1 MVLSKRGIRSKRF
14 LRRVEVLSSVTFLI
28 PLVCLCL
35 GGLGNAATVQKHY
48 FGHDAVQ
55 DQFGVIA
62 PWYKGQNGQFDFR
75 VRIAAETL
83 KRYPWASR
91 DRAVMAAPE
100 YVFNGQW
107 NIDSE
112 GKITI
117 PHEKDWE
124 DGDLAQRAAYLI
136 SSMLEYYRYSGDPAG
151 FAGITLTIN
160 YILDHCQT
168 DAKQGWPNML
178 ISVPTMGLPHGDC
191 RLGPSED
198 LAAGNGKIQLDI
210 VAELGLQLIHAYE
223 VIGDVRWY
231 NAAKHWADLL
241 AENRQRVAGASPWG
255 RYADKFGHAGMNEAQ
270 TGGVATILWFL
281 DEMIRSGYE
290 GPSHSLVTARDEGRR
305 YLQEVLLPAWTTND
319 SWGRHFWDWEDPV
332 QTLYPTD
339 FVPMYLM
346 DHQNEFSNW
355 RNDVRNILS
364 LNLVHTSV
372 SPKSNGDAFSG
383 AWAYPESAGCC
394 DRSLSY
400 SPQELARTFARY
412 GVEADSEWGREIAR
426 RSELLTTYDGLE
438 NGQAIDGID
447 GTSIVDGSWFKIAQ
461 PMALDYVLKTMG
473 WLPEVMGANRENHIM
488 RTSGVVKRV
497 TYGVGE
503 IRYSTFDA
511 PANSSEV
518 LQLAFPPR
526 TITGDGKALEQ
537 QTSLSGNGYT
547 IRPLKG
553 GDVIVQIRHD
563 GARDITI
570 RGTDPQVMAG
580 RAEMDFQGDWHGVG
594 QEHDPKKA
602 SQMTVQ
608 PGAGMSYQFRGNQVR
623 LVGEVGKTGG
633 LADVYVDGVKELVGI
648 DCFNPIILER
658 QILYYKNGL
667 TDTLHTLKV
676 VVRGEGNPI
685 SMGKEVYVD
694 GVEYSQATG
703 DARYGE
709 GGGPTGAQR
718 LIFGYTARNDY
729 LDSHGDSWRPGTEF
743 IARTGDMTDAVA
755 KTWWTMRQAVFV
767 KNTPDPELYRYGVHW
782 PDFTVNLTV
791 GPGTYHVRLKFAETQ
806 FDGPGQRGITISL
819 NGTKVVEGLDVW
831 ATAGGA
837 NKAVDLVYNDVQPQ
851 NGLIAIRLEGA
862 ALGGCKGEA
871 MVQAIEVAPGDGGQ
885 GSVPKTIDPSRG
897 AGNIAPLNSHG
908 EGLKLTARK

>member
-1 MVLSKRGIRSKRF
+1 MVVSKRESRSKRRIRPTQVLFSATLLLGF
-14 LRRVEVLSSVTFLI
+14 LS
-28 PLVCLCL
+28 L
-35 GGLGNAATVQKHY
+35 GSHANAATVQKHY

-55 DQFGVIA
+55 DQYGVIA

-83 KRYPWASR
+83 KRYPWAKR
-91 DRAVMAAPE
+91 DGAVMAAPE

-151 FAGITLTIN
+151 FAGITLTID

-178 ISVPTMGLPHGDC
+178 ISVPTMGIPYGDC

-198 LAAGNGKIQLDI
+198 LASGNGKIQLDI

-255 RYADKFGHAGMNEAQ
+255 RYADKFGHAGMNGVQ

-290 GPSHSLVTARDEGRR
+290 GPNHSLVAARDEGRR
-305 YLQEVLLPAWTTND
+305 YLQDVLLPAWTTND
-319 SWGRHFWDWEDPV
+319 TWGRHFWDWEDPV

-346 DHQNEFSNW
+346 DHQKQFPNW

-400 SPQELARTFARY
+400 SPQELARAFARY

-488 RTSGVVKRV
+488 RSSGAVKRV
-497 TYGVGE
+497 TYGAGE
-503 IRYSTFDA
+503 IHYSTFDA
-511 PANSSEV
+511 PANSIEV
-518 LQLAFPPR
+518 LRLAFLPK
-526 TITGDGKALEQ
+526 TITADGKALEQ
-537 QTSLSGNGYT
+537 LSTLAGNGYT
-547 IRPLKG
+547 IQPLKG
-553 GDVIVQIRHD
+553 GDAIVQIRHD
-563 GARDITI
+563 GARDIVI
-570 RGTDPQVMAG
+570 RGIDPQVMVG
-580 RAEMDFQGDWHGVG
+580 LTGMEFQGDWRGVG
-594 QEHDPKKA
+594 LEHDPKKA
-602 SQMTVQ
+602 SQMSAQ
-608 PGAGMSYQFRGNQVR
+608 PRASASYQFKGNQVR
-623 LVGEVGKTGG
+623 LVGGVGKSGG
-633 LADVYVDGVKELVGI
+633 LADLYVDGVKQLVGI
-648 DCFNPIILER
+648 NCFSPLPLEH

-667 TDTLHTLKV
+667 SDALHTLKI

-685 SMGKEVYVD
+685 SMGKEVYVS

-703 DARYGE
+703 DAGYGE
-709 GGGPTGAQR
+709 GGGPKGAQR
-718 LIFGYTARNDY
+718 LIFGYTGRDDY
-729 LDSHGDSWRPGTEF
+729 IDSHGDTWRPGTEF
-743 IARTGDMTDAVA
+743 IVRTGDMTDAVA

-767 KNTPDPELYRYGVHW
+767 KNTSDPELYRYGVHW

-791 GPGTYHVRLKFAETQ
+791 APGTYHVRLKFAETQ
-806 FDGPGQRGITISL
+806 FEGPGQRGITIYL
-819 NGTKVVEGLDVW
+819 NGKKVVAGLDVW

-851 NGLIAIRLEGA
+851 NGLVAIRLEGA
-862 ALGGCKGEA
+862 TLGGCKGEA
-871 MVQAIEVAPGDGGQ
+871 MVKAIEVAPGDGGQ
-885 GSVPKTIDPSRG
+885 GSEPKTIDSSRG
-897 AGNIAPLNSHG
+897 AGTRSPLNLQQ